1 MASIPRN
8 TSTKSTFLLII
19 SGSKKE
25 VKNPMVDKQVTET
38 ETLEYLMLP

>member
-1 MASIPRN
+1 MASNPKN

-25 VKNPMVDKQVTET
+25 VKKPIVDKQVTET
-38 ETLEYLMLP
+38 ETFEYLMLP